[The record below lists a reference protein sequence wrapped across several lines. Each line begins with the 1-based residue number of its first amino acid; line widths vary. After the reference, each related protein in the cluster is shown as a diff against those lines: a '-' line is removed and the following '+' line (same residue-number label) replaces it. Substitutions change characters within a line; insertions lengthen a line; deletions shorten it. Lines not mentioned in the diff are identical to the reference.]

1 MYHFTKQ
8 YLASKGYRR
17 YEISNYAGEGYE
29 CRHNCGYWT
38 GHEYLGMG
46 LGASSYLGGERFKN
60 PDQMDAYR
68 SAVMSING
76 FNSAETMRRERQT
89 LTQKDRMEEF
99 MFLGL
104 RMTDGVSEKEF
115 EMRFGVKLEEVFGSV
130 LQRHLDQNVIC
141 RTPGHRISLTEYGM
155 DVANFV
161 MADYLL

>member
-1 MYHFTKQ
+1 
-8 YLASKGYRR
+8 
-17 YEISNYAGEGYE
+17 
-29 CRHNCGYWT
+29 
-38 GHEYLGMG
+38 
-46 LGASSYLGGERFKN
+46 
-60 PDQMDAYR
+60 MDAYR

-115 EMRFGVKLEEVFGSV
+115 EMHFGVKLEEVFGSV